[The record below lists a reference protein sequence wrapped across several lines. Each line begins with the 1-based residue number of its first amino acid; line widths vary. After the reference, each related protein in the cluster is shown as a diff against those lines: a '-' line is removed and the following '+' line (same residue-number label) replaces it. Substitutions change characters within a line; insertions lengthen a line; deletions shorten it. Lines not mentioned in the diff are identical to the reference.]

1 MDGLKILFF
10 FIRADTRDQFSMDVI
25 VKKKSKLN
33 IKVRKKKTRH
43 KLYFPTKINT
53 HIFCVKEANL

>member
-33 IKVRKKKTRH
+33 IKVRKKK
-43 KLYFPTKINT
+43 PGINC
-53 HIFCVKEANL
+53 IFLQK